1 MSYLLDT
8 NTVIAVLN
16 DPASKPSLR
25 LRTHAPHEV
34 AVSSIVMHELYYGAF
49 KSAPSNKNVPLVDA
63 LQFEALAFDRED
75 ARHAGDIRAALA
87 RVGTPI
93 GPYDILI
100 AGQARARELI
110 LVTSNVREFSRVEGL
125 LIENWQR

>member
-25 LRTHAPHEV
+25 LRTHAPREV
-34 AVSSIVMHELYYGAF
+34 AISSIVMHELYYGAF
-49 KSAPSNKNVPLVDA
+49 KSALSDKNVTRVDA

-75 ARHAGDIRAALA
+75 ARHAGDVRAALA
-87 RVGTPI
+87 RLGTPI

-110 LVTSNVREFSRVEGL
+110 LVTNNVREFSRVEGL